1 MRDTA
6 RKRAGFRRNLADRNK
21 DRLQY
26 RIVRPGSM
34 HDNKIRTIVRV
45 SFTTK
50 ECIII
55 KEFFLGLC

>member
-6 RKRAGFRRNLADRNK
+6 RKRAGFRRNSAHHNK

-26 RIVRPGSM
+26 RIVRPENM
-34 HDNKIRTIVRV
+34 HDNTKRTIVRA
-45 SFTTK
+45 SLNTK

>member
-6 RKRAGFRRNLADRNK
+6 RKRAGFRRNSAHRNK

-26 RIVRPGSM
+26 RIVRPGNM
-34 HDNKIRTIVRV
+34 HDNTKRTIVRA
-45 SFTTK
+45 SLNTK